1 MERNPES
8 KLEFKEKLKD
18 FYYKNKGKIFFSI
31 LVLLIFLISVI
42 FIKYNDERKKKFVS
56 EKYIQAGLYL
66 VSDKKENAKKLYEEI
81 ILNEDNFYSILAL
94 NIIIEKNLISDEN
107 KILEYFNLLEKSN
120 LTSENI
126 DLLNLKKSLYLINNS
141 NIEMG
146 ENLLKSLKNKD
157 TSLKPIIEE
166 ILKK

>member
-1 MERNPES
+1 MEHNPES

-107 KILEYFNLLEKSN
+107 KILEYFNLH
-120 LTSENI
+120 
-126 DLLNLKKSLYLINNS
+126 
-141 NIEMG
+141 
-146 ENLLKSLKNKD
+146 
-157 TSLKPIIEE
+157 
-166 ILKK
+166 

>member
-1 MERNPES
+1 MEHNHES
-8 KLEFKEKLKD
+8 KLEFKEKLKY

-66 VSDKKENAKKLYEEI
+66 VSEKKENAKKLYEEI